1 MCATATA
8 IHRAVINSGLKVVE
22 RHKHLYS
29 AIHAQDG
36 DDAAVDWDVNWDYK
50 FKNTSKD
57 IITIRT
63 IETDTFV
70 AVYFETL
77 GEKDYNVEIYI
88 NGTILNS
95 SKEYEKAYIED
106 EKVFVPLRNVIEKLN
121 GEISWNDLNKTITIK
136 YNNTEITLKIRR
148 TTYIKN
154 GETFSMEF
162 FPRIENNRTYV
173 PLEFLT
179 EGLGV
184 KVNWGEKEEGK
195 V

>member
-29 AIHAQDG
+29 AIYAQDG

-70 AVYFETL
+70 AVYL
-77 GEKDYNVEIYI
+77 KLWEK
-88 NGTILNS
+88 
-95 SKEYEKAYIED
+95 
-106 EKVFVPLRNVIEKLN
+106 
-121 GEISWNDLNKTITIK
+121 
-136 YNNTEITLKIRR
+136 KIIMWKF
-148 TTYIKN
+148 T
-154 GETFSMEF
+154 
-162 FPRIENNRTYV
+162 
-173 PLEFLT
+173 
-179 EGLGV
+179 
-184 KVNWGEKEEGK
+184 
-195 V
+195 